1 MAADEAS
8 LQETEGIGKVI
19 AQSVYE
25 YFHDERT
32 MELIQKLQRA
42 GVVMEEVREETQGAA
57 FAGEKAVLT
66 GKLTSMGRREAGD
79 IIRRLGGEVQSSVTK
94 TTTLVIA
101 GADAGSKLE
110 KARAQGITIL
120 SEEEFLRR
128 AGLSQADEGNG
139 TEPSLF

>member
-1 MAADEAS
+1 
-8 LQETEGIGKVI
+8 
-19 AQSVYE
+19 
-25 YFHDERT
+25 
-32 MELIQKLQRA
+32 
-42 GVVMEEVREETQGAA
+42 
-57 FAGEKAVLT
+57 
-66 GKLTSMGRREAGD
+66 MGRREAGD

>member
-1 MAADEAS
+1 M
-8 LQETEGIGKVI
+8 
-19 AQSVYE
+19 
-25 YFHDERT
+25 
-32 MELIQKLQRA
+32 
-42 GVVMEEVREETQGAA
+42 
-57 FAGEKAVLT
+57 
-66 GKLTSMGRREAGD
+66 
-79 IIRRLGGEVQSSVTK
+79 TK